1 MTVLVEAQS
10 VTISKQ
16 DTLCRATYAGSIH
29 SASRDTKLKILLVS
43 MIFVVSLLLQF
54 LFREYDNNR
63 LLSWQW
69 TMSQE
74 SLFLILAISISGLV
88 VVYKSCFLHISKN
101 KEILIVVAGS
111 YIIGMASWS
120 APEVMVDSG
129 RYFIHA
135 KLIAT
140 HGIGYFLSEWGYGI
154 NAWTDLPLAS
164 IIYGTAFS
172 LFGESRLAIQVI
184 NTFLFS
190 GSVFLTYLV
199 GKELW
204 DAKTGIIAAVL
215 LLAIPFLHVQASQML
230 VDVPAMFFAIAA
242 ILLSIIA
249 VKKTGIG
256 WVLLASASIVFALLT
271 KYSVWI
277 ALSSIVVLPFALK
290 DCDRL
295 EVAKRLLLISL
306 VTAVLLVFVFY
317 VHHPVILKQLKILL
331 DYQLPALQRWQ
342 ESYTSTFL
350 YQAHPF
356 VSLAAIASLYFAV
369 KKKETIYIIPA
380 AALCVMLVMG
390 VYRARYLLIVYPMLA
405 LVAAYGFRQLE
416 DKFLQ
421 RFIVRSAV
429 VVSLAVTFVASM
441 NFLQH
446 HYSAVNLKD
455 AGRYLNTIEQANV
468 AVIVLPQPQTAV
480 NPAVVLPLLD
490 YYSDKK
496 FHRVGGVAI
505 PNPIDER
512 SQRTS
517 PLRFTWEVKQH
528 VYPNIKYEEVIPAP
542 VLVLLSSDSE
552 KQLPDSVAGIL
563 NHYVLDERFSVTDDV
578 FRFQSVVTVYRHKA
592 NVQDSTL

>member
-1 MTVLVEAQS
+1 MTVLVEAQG
-10 VTISKQ
+10 VTIPKQ
-16 DTLCRATYAGSIH
+16 DTPCTAMYGGSIH

-43 MIFVVSLLLQF
+43 MIFVVLLLLQF

-74 SLFLILAISISGLV
+74 SLFLILVISVSGLI

-101 KEILIVVAGS
+101 KEILFVVAGS
-111 YIIGMASWS
+111 YIIGMAAWS
-120 APEVMVDSG
+120 APEFMVDSG

-164 IIYGTAFS
+164 IIYGAAFS

-190 GSVFLTYLV
+190 GSVFLTYLL

-242 ILLSIIA
+242 ILLSTIA
-249 VKKTGIG
+249 VKKTGTG

-277 ALSSIVVLPFALK
+277 ALSSIAVLPFALK

-317 VHHPVILKQLKILL
+317 VHHPVILN
-331 DYQLPALQRWQ
+331 QLPALQRWQ

-350 YQAHPF
+350 YQVHPF

-369 KKKETIYIIPA
+369 KKKETVYIIPA
-380 AALCVMLVMG
+380 AALCIMLVMG

-405 LVAAYGFRQLE
+405 LVAAYGIRQLK

-421 RFIVRSAV
+421 KFVVRSAV

-441 NFLQH
+441 NFLQN
-446 HYSAVNLKD
+446 HYSAINLKD
-455 AGRYLNTIEQANV
+455 AGRYLNAIDKPNV

-480 NPAVVLPLLD
+480 NPAAVLPLLD
-490 YYSDKK
+490 YYSDKNI
-496 FHRVGGVAI
+496 HRVGSVEVS
-505 PNPIDER
+505 NPIDESR
-512 SQRTS
+512 QHIS
-517 PLRFTWEVKQH
+517 PLRFTWEVNQH
-528 VYPNIKYEEVIPAP
+528 FYPNIEFEEVMPAP

-552 KQLPDSVAGIL
+552 KQLPDSVTGLL

-592 NVQDSTL
+592 NVQDLTL